1 MGAYRV
7 CHDGAS
13 ERAFRIE
20 DERNMYLHTF
30 FVRLSTIRYYYCL
43 LLTYVLALLLRCLI
57 MLIYIF
63 DCLHIL
69 SLLLAG
75 NIHNK

>member
-13 ERAFRIE
+13 ERAFRVE

-30 FVRLSTIRYYYCL
+30 VRLLSTIRYYYCL
-43 LLTYVLALLLRCLI
+43 LLA
-57 MLIYIF
+57 MLNAYLHT
-63 DCLHIL
+63 CLHI
-69 SLLLAG
+69 LAG
-75 NIHNK
+75 NIHNKCGNE